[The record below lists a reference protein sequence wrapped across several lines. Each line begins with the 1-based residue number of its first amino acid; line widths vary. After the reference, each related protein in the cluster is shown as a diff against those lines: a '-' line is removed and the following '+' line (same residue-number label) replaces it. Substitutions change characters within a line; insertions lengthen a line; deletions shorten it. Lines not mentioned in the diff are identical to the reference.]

1 MRETYFPVTCERDSA
16 LSQARRPWRFRRESP
31 ARPRLAFAPK
41 EGFIARSMR
50 ERIILRTSGSRGRED
65 ETYAVQLAW
74 DVPDEIGPETEE
86 EIAAQPEKQD

>member
-1 MRETYFPVTCERDSA
+1 
-16 LSQARRPWRFRRESP
+16 
-31 ARPRLAFAPK
+31 
-41 EGFIARSMR
+41 MR